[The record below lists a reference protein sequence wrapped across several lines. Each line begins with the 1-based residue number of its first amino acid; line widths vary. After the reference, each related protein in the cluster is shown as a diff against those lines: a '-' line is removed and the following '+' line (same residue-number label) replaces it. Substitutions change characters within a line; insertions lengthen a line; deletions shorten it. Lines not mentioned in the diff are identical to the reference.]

1 MMKVGDLVGY
11 AENMRGMHD
20 CLGIV
25 VGYNGEAI
33 DVQWIDKHSARS
45 NRRKEISSE
54 MPMFLRLVSSAEETK

>member
-11 AENMRGMHD
+11 GKEVRGMHD

-45 NRRKEISSE
+45 NRRQQITSE

>member
-1 MMKVGDLVGY
+1 MKIGDLVGY

-25 VGYNGEAI
+25 VGYNGEAV

-45 NRRKEISSE
+45 HRRKEISSE
-54 MPMFLRLVSSAEETK
+54 PRMFLRLVSPAEES